1 MSYKALYRKYR
12 PQSFSTVVGQ
22 ASITK
27 TLQNAIISGKISHAY
42 LFCGPRGTGKTTVAR
57 IFAKALNCE
66 NPNNGEPCLNC
77 TNCREI
83 SDSMSPD
90 VVEIDAAS
98 NNGVDEIRD
107 IREKVKF
114 LPSGA
119 KHKIYIIDE
128 VHMLSTG
135 AFNALLKTLE
145 EPPKHVIFILATTE
159 PQKLPATIISRC
171 QRFDFKPLGTYEI
184 SMQLKNVCEKEEA
197 AITEDAIN
205 AIAEAAEGGMRD
217 ALSILDQV
225 ISYGNKDINI
235 EDVNTI
241 TGTISFDK
249 MNLLMNYIE
258 SKNIN
263 FALETINDFIY
274 TGKEAS
280 KIISAMLVYCRDIL
294 LYISVGSKNTNKY
307 IFEKE
312 KFQELA
318 LKIPTNK
325 VLYYIDVLCDVQNK
339 IKTSTTPTV
348 YLEIAIIKMCN
359 VTDSQIDVLKR
370 MNDLE
375 AKLEAGEYAINNGGD
390 NTNAPAPV
398 DNEKLSML
406 DTKINQV
413 VTEFNKL
420 ELHKLA
426 QRIDDLGQIVANRL
440 NSEDGQEGIDNS
452 EFKKEFE
459 ELKFD
464 VSKLKNDALVENN
477 FNDKINEIE
486 NEISDIK
493 NNGSIASAKDY
504 SNDIMALRQEIN
516 IIKNNIN
523 ASSASVDLNEF
534 EDKIEDLRLEVDNL
548 KSQSQGANYSQIQE
562 LQNEINEIKDYVTSP
577 DFKQVGSSDENDN
590 NDASRYYLN
599 QVQSLKQEINDLKS
613 QIGEKESTNYPNNYQ
628 DEINDLTRKI
638 NGIYADME
646 SLKNSPAYPQASD
659 NYDLSEI
666 KEKLETLESRMYKF
680 ISNAISNNKEKA
692 KPQQKRPNGQI
703 MLFGDEI
710 MSFSD
715 IEKPKN
721 ENVDFDNLEMSEEEK
736 QEVKEEENKTIEQ
749 EALKFDNE
757 DNTLEENVAEEKIE
771 ENTDAVQ
778 EEINDNI
785 DQQFE
790 PELEAE
796 DNQIEDNN
804 VEDNEETET
813 IEDNHYQEEKQE
825 QNLFAFDSPNV
836 AKAEEKKED
845 EEFSGGL
852 FDFNKEDNKQEES
865 TPEPVLEENVEK
877 EEIEEKPLFE
887 RPAPQEPVYTEKP
900 KVKDVVVEQYYNPN
914 NGESVVNKVNSSLV
928 IKNEEPRNN
937 DTIGQDTIESVLR
950 HESDRM
956 YPNQSVPQEPQSE
969 IIVGKQ
975 EERGDK
981 FAKYDIK
988 DVEQILYDSR
998 GAEARNDRVRILE
1011 VWRTLARG
1019 IQPDLIPLAEM
1030 LAQAQVAVVGNKE
1043 LVLTYPNVSL
1053 CNQVMR
1059 MRFKREALKVLYS
1072 KLGDTYNYI
1081 ALPFDVWQEK
1091 RQEYIKQYQIGI
1103 AKPKLTKFDIP
1114 GLNVIDQDQEYVN
1127 KEEKVINKAIEFF
1140 GDDIVKVE

>member
-12 PQSFSTVVGQ
+12 PQSFSQVVGQ

-77 TNCREI
+77 TNCKEI
-83 SDSMSPD
+83 SESMSPD

-119 KHKIYIIDE
+119 RYKIYIIDE

-184 SMQLKNVCEKEEA
+184 SLQLKYVCEKEEA

-318 LKIPTNK
+318 LKIPTQK

-339 IKTSTTPTV
+339 IKTSTTPSV
-348 YLEIAIIKMCN
+348 YLEIAVIKMCN

-370 MNDLE
+370 MNELE
-375 AKLEAGEYAINNGGD
+375 AKLESGEYATPQASQDGAQG
-390 NTNAPAPV
+390 APV
-398 DNEKLSML
+398 DSEKLSML

-440 NSEDGQEGIDNS
+440 NSEEQGSADIPV

-459 ELKFD
+459 DLKFD
-464 VSKLKNDALVENN
+464 VAKLKNDALVDSGI
-477 FNDKINEIE
+477 NDKLNELE
-486 NEISDIK
+486 NEVSNLRGITPSE
-493 NNGSIASAKDY
+493 SKDY
-504 SNDIMALRQEIN
+504 QDDIN
-516 IIKNNIN
+516 
-523 ASSASVDLNEF
+523 
-534 EDKIEDLRLEVDNL
+534 
-548 KSQSQGANYSQIQE
+548 
-562 LQNEINEIKDYVTSP
+562 
-577 DFKQVGSSDENDN
+577 
-590 NDASRYYLN
+590 
-599 QVQSLKQEINDLKS
+599 SLKQEINILKNNIIASSNSASLEEEFNEKIAVLNSRIDSIRQTPTTDSDYNQKIASLAYEIEELKDYITAPREESGASLENSEYYNAQIQLLKQDINKLKS
-613 QIGEKESTNYPNNYQ
+613 VYSQDNQTQTNNYQ
-628 DEINDLTRKI
+628 VEIDEITRKI
-638 NGIYADME
+638 NNIYLDLNN
-646 SLKNSPAYPQASD
+646 LKQNRQTGNTVASD
-659 NYDLSEI
+659 SSDLSEI

-680 ISNAISNNKEKA
+680 ISGAISNNQKT
-692 KPQQKRPNGQI
+692 KPQQKRPSGQI

-710 MSFSD
+710 LSVND
-715 IEKPKN
+715 IEKAKG
-721 ENVDFDNLEMSEEEK
+721 ENVDFDELEKTEEDLAQEETTFEEKESVNEEVVAEENESEQEVVEEAASGNVEETVEEATEAKEEEPQESLFSFDK
-736 QEVKEEENKTIEQ
+736 QIEKEEKEEQVDSSNSNLFEYSSTAKAEEEPTNSSKEVKEEVKEP
-749 EALKFDNE
+749 
-757 DNTLEENVAEEKIE
+757 
-771 ENTDAVQ
+771 VQ
-778 EEINDNI
+778 EEK
-785 DQQFE
+785 
-790 PELEAE
+790 
-796 DNQIEDNN
+796 
-804 VEDNEETET
+804 VE
-813 IEDNHYQEEKQE
+813 
-825 QNLFAFDSPNV
+825 
-836 AKAEEKKED
+836 
-845 EEFSGGL
+845 
-852 FDFNKEDNKQEES
+852 
-865 TPEPVLEENVEK
+865 
-877 EEIEEKPLFE
+877 
-887 RPAPQEPVYTEKP
+887 EKP
-900 KVKDVVVEQYYNPN
+900 KVRDVVLDQYYDENKK
-914 NGESVVNKVNSSLV
+914 ESVVNKVNSSLV
-928 IKNEEPRNN
+928 IRDNQKIDN

-956 YPNQSVPQEPQSE
+956 YPGKSVPQEPQSE

-998 GAEARNDRVRILE
+998 GNEARADKPRVLE
-1011 VWRTLARG
+1011 VWRTLPRG

-1030 LAQAQVAVVGNKE
+1030 LQQAQVAVVGNKE
-1043 LVLTYPNVSL
+1043 LIITYPNVSL

-1059 MRFKREALKVLYS
+1059 ARFKREALKVLYS

-1081 ALPFDVWQEK
+1081 ALPFEVWQEK
-1091 RQEYIKQYQIGI
+1091 RQEYIKQYQIGVTR
-1103 AKPKLTKFDIP
+1103 PKLTKFNIP
-1114 GLNVIDQDQEYVN
+1114 GLSVIDEQQEYVN

>member
-12 PQSFSTVVGQ
+12 PQSFSQVVGQ

-77 TNCREI
+77 TNCKEI
-83 SDSMSPD
+83 SESMSPD

-119 KHKIYIIDE
+119 RYKIYIIDE

-184 SMQLKNVCEKEEA
+184 SLQLKYVCEKEEA

-274 TGKEAS
+274 TGKETS

-318 LKIPTNK
+318 LKIPPQK

-339 IKTSTTPTV
+339 IKTSTTPSV
-348 YLEIAIIKMCN
+348 YLEIAVIKMCN

-370 MNDLE
+370 MNELE
-375 AKLEAGEYAINNGGD
+375 AKLESGEYATPQASQDGAQGV
-390 NTNAPAPV
+390 PV
-398 DNEKLSML
+398 DSEKLSML

-440 NSEDGQEGIDNS
+440 NSEEQGSADIPV

-459 ELKFD
+459 DLKFD
-464 VSKLKNDALVENN
+464 VAKLKNDALVDSGI
-477 FNDKINEIE
+477 NDKLNELE
-486 NEISDIK
+486 NEVS
-493 NNGSIASAKDY
+493 NLRGTTPSEGKDY
-504 SNDIMALRQEIN
+504 QDDIN
-516 IIKNNIN
+516 
-523 ASSASVDLNEF
+523 
-534 EDKIEDLRLEVDNL
+534 
-548 KSQSQGANYSQIQE
+548 
-562 LQNEINEIKDYVTSP
+562 
-577 DFKQVGSSDENDN
+577 
-590 NDASRYYLN
+590 
-599 QVQSLKQEINDLKS
+599 SLKQEINILKNNIIASSNSASLEEEFNEKIAVLNSRIDSIRQTPTTDSDYNQKIASLAYEIEELKDYITAPREESGASLENSEYYNAQIQLLKQDINKLKS
-613 QIGEKESTNYPNNYQ
+613 VYSQDNQTQTNNYQ
-628 DEINDLTRKI
+628 VEIDEITRKI
-638 NGIYADME
+638 NNIYLDINN
-646 SLKNSPAYPQASD
+646 LKQNRQTGNIVASD
-659 NYDLSEI
+659 SSDLSEI

-680 ISNAISNNKEKA
+680 ISGAISNNQKT
-692 KPQQKRPNGQI
+692 KPQQKRPSGQI

-710 MSFSD
+710 LSVND
-715 IEKPKN
+715 IEKAKG
-721 ENVDFDNLEMSEEEK
+721 ENVDFDELEKTEEDLAQEETTFEEKESVNEEVVAGEKESEQEVVEEAASGNAEETTEEATEAKEEEPQESLFSFDK
-736 QEVKEEENKTIEQ
+736 QIEKEEKEEQVDSSNSNLFEYSSTAKAEEEPANSSEEVKEEVKEP
-749 EALKFDNE
+749 
-757 DNTLEENVAEEKIE
+757 
-771 ENTDAVQ
+771 VQ
-778 EEINDNI
+778 E
-785 DQQFE
+785 
-790 PELEAE
+790 
-796 DNQIEDNN
+796 
-804 VEDNEETET
+804 
-813 IEDNHYQEEKQE
+813 
-825 QNLFAFDSPNV
+825 
-836 AKAEEKKED
+836 
-845 EEFSGGL
+845 
-852 FDFNKEDNKQEES
+852 
-865 TPEPVLEENVEK
+865 
-877 EEIEEKPLFE
+877 
-887 RPAPQEPVYTEKP
+887 EKP
-900 KVKDVVVEQYYNPN
+900 KVRDVVLDQYYDENKK
-914 NGESVVNKVNSSLV
+914 ESVVNKVNSSLV
-928 IKNEEPRNN
+928 IRDNQKIDN

-956 YPNQSVPQEPQSE
+956 YPGKSVPQEPQSE

-998 GAEARNDRVRILE
+998 GNEARADKPRVLE
-1011 VWRTLARG
+1011 VWRTLPRG

-1030 LAQAQVAVVGNKE
+1030 LQQAQVAVVGNKE
-1043 LVLTYPNVSL
+1043 LIITYPNVSL

-1059 MRFKREALKVLYS
+1059 ARFKREALKVLYS

-1081 ALPFDVWQEK
+1081 ALPFEVWQEK
-1091 RQEYIKQYQIGI
+1091 RQEYIKQYQIGVTR
-1103 AKPKLTKFDIP
+1103 PKLTKFNIP
-1114 GLNVIDQDQEYVN
+1114 GLSVIDEQQEYVN

>member
-1 MSYKALYRKYR
+1 MAYKALYRKYR

-119 KHKIYIIDE
+119 KYKIYIIDE

-184 SMQLKNVCEKEEA
+184 SLQLKKVCEKEEA
-197 AITEDAIN
+197 QITEDAIN

-274 TGKEAS
+274 SGKEAS

-318 LKIPTNK
+318 LRIPTNK
-325 VLYYIDVLCDVQNK
+325 ILYYIDVLCDVQNK
-339 IKTSTTPTV
+339 IKTSTTPSV

-370 MNDLE
+370 MSDLE
-375 AKLEAGEYAINNGGD
+375 AKIANGEFNIAQTSDGVQASSAD
-390 NTNAPAPV
+390 S
-398 DNEKLSML
+398 EKLSML

-420 ELHKLA
+420 ELHKLG
-426 QRIDDLGQIVANRL
+426 QRIDDIGQIVANRL
-440 NSEDGQEGIDNS
+440 NNEEDGGLELSDS
-452 EFKKEFE
+452 FKKEFE

-464 VSKLKNDALVENN
+464 VAKLKNDALVDNN
-477 FNDKINEIE
+477 FNDKINELE
-486 NEISDIK
+486 NEISQIRND
-493 NNGSIASAKDY
+493 GSIGDTQTPNS
-504 SNDIMALRQEIN
+504 DIQELKQEIN
-516 IIKNNIN
+516 IIKNNIS
-523 ASSASVDLNEF
+523 ASSGSFDSSS
-534 EDKIEDLRLEVDNL
+534 LEEEIDNL
-548 KSQSQGANYSQIQE
+548 RQELDNIKNNESNNQGIDVDRYLQTINK
-562 LQNEINEIKDYVTSP
+562 LQNEIDELKDYVTAPRS
-577 DFKQVGSSDENDN
+577 NDN
-590 NDASRYYLN
+590 NSGDNEYYFKELRL
-599 QVQSLKQEINDLKS
+599 LKQEVEDMKNKAGAGS
-613 QIGEKESTNYPNNYQ
+613 FNESPNYQ
-628 DEINDLTRKI
+628 VEIDEITRKI
-638 NGIYADME
+638 NTIYQDLDAIKQNRPT
-646 SLKNSPAYPQASD
+646 SVGTSD

-680 ISNAISNNKEKA
+680 ISNAISSSKEKA
-692 KPQQKRPNGQI
+692 KPQQKRHSGQI

-710 MSFSD
+710 LSLND
-715 IEKPKN
+715 IDKAKN
-721 ENVDFDNLEMSEEEK
+721 ENVDFGNLELNEEEK
-736 QEVKEEENKTIEQ
+736 QLAKEEIKQETIFDNPVEEEQVEENSLEDANEEETVEETSTEELVEENNEEVTEEPKEENKQ
-749 EALKFDNE
+749 ES
-757 DNTLEENVAEEKIE
+757 
-771 ENTDAVQ
+771 
-778 EEINDNI
+778 
-785 DQQFE
+785 
-790 PELEAE
+790 
-796 DNQIEDNN
+796 
-804 VEDNEETET
+804 
-813 IEDNHYQEEKQE
+813 
-825 QNLFAFDSPNV
+825 LFAFDN
-836 AKAEEKKED
+836 E
-845 EEFSGGL
+845 
-852 FDFNKEDNKQEES
+852 NKE
-865 TPEPVLEENVEK
+865 VEK
-877 EEIEEKPLFE
+877 EEKPQEEYSHGLFDYVENAEEETKSETEDTNTEEVVEEKPEDSPMFSY
-887 RPAPQEPVYTEKP
+887 QEPEEQKAEEIKEMPKVEEVVEKP
-900 KVKDVVVEQYYNPN
+900 KVKDVVLDQYYDENKK
-914 NGESVVNKVNSSLV
+914 ESVINKVNSSLV
-928 IKNEEPRNN
+928 IRDENEKNRDEV
-937 DTIGQDTIESVLR
+937 GQDTIESVLR

-956 YPNQSVPQEPQSE
+956 YPKKEVVEPQAE

-975 EERGDK
+975 EEKVDK
-981 FAKYDIK
+981 FAAYDIK
-988 DVEQILYDSR
+988 DIEQMLYDSR
-998 GAEARNDRVRILE
+998 LPEARNDKQRVQE
-1011 VWRTLARG
+1011 AWKTLTRG

-1030 LAQAQVAVVGNKE
+1030 LQQAQVSVVGNRE
-1043 LVLTYPNVSL
+1043 LLLTYPNVSL

-1059 MRFKREALKVLYS
+1059 SRFKKEALKVLYS

-1081 ALPFDVWQEK
+1081 ALPFDIWQEK
-1091 RQEYIKQYQIGI
+1091 RQEYVKQYQIGI
-1103 AKPKLTKFDIP
+1103 AKPKLTKLDIP
-1114 GLNVIDQDQEYVN
+1114 GLNIIDEKQEYVT
-1127 KEEKVINKAIEFF
+1127 KEEKIINKAIEIF

>member
-77 TNCREI
+77 TNCKEI
-83 SDSMSPD
+83 SESMSPD

-119 KHKIYIIDE
+119 KYKIYIIDE

-171 QRFDFKPLGTYEI
+171 QRYDFKPLGTYEI

-375 AKLEAGEYAINNGGD
+375 AKLEAGEYTINAGGENG
-390 NTNAPAPV
+390 NAQAPV

-440 NSEDGQEGIDNS
+440 NSEDGEAGVDNG

-464 VSKLKNDALVENN
+464 VAKLKNDALVDNN
-477 FNDKINEIE
+477 FNDKINELE

-493 NNGSIASAKDY
+493 NNASIGEEKNY

-523 ASSASVDLNEF
+523 ATSASADYSEF
-534 EDKIEDLRLEVDNL
+534 EGQIEDLRLELDNL
-548 KSQSQGANYSQIQE
+548 KSQAQGANYSHIQD
-562 LQNEINEIKDYVTSP
+562 LQNEINELKDYVTSP
-577 DFKQVGSSDENDN
+577 GFGQVGSSDNSDN
-590 NDASRYYLN
+590 EASRYYLN
-599 QVQSLKQEINDLKS
+599 QVQSLKQDINELKTKLGS
-613 QIGEKESTNYPNNYQ
+613 ERVDNNTNYQ
-628 DEINDLTRKI
+628 EEINDLTRKI
-638 NGIYADME
+638 NNIYTEMDSFKRGTSNGGTSE
-646 SLKNSPAYPQASD
+646 
-659 NYDLSEI
+659 NYDLAEI

-680 ISNAISNNKEKA
+680 ISNAISNTKEKA

-710 MSFSD
+710 MSVND

-721 ENVDFDNLEMSEEEK
+721 ENVDFGNLEMSEEEK
-736 QEVKEEENKTIEQ
+736 QEAKAEEAKDIEQ
-749 EALKFDNE
+749 ESLNLDNEEPAQEEFAEEEKTDEVLEEEHEFAAE
-757 DNTLEENVAEEKIE
+757 DNTE
-771 ENTDAVQ
+771 T
-778 EEINDNI
+778 I

-790 PELEAE
+790 PELEVE
-796 DNQIEDNN
+796 ESEQIEENKEQDNYF
-804 VEDNEETET
+804 E
-813 IEDNHYQEEKQE
+813 EEKQE
-825 QNLFAFDSPNV
+825 QNLFAFDSPTARKVEEN
-836 AKAEEKKED
+836 KEEEKFE
-845 EEFSGGL
+845 GGL
-852 FDFNKEDNKQEES
+852 FDFNKEESNQEDVIPEEN
-865 TPEPVLEENVEK
+865 TYEEKAEEPV
-877 EEIEEKPLFE
+877 EEKPIFE
-887 RPAPQEPVYTEKP
+887 KPVQQEQTYVEKP

-914 NGESVVNKVNSSLV
+914 KGESVVNKVNSSLV

-998 GAEARNDRVRILE
+998 GSEARNDRVRILE

-1019 IQPDLIPLAEM
+1019 IQPDLVPLAEM
-1030 LAQAQVAVVGNKE
+1030 LSQAQVAVVGNKE
-1043 LVLTYPNVSL
+1043 LILTYPNVSL

-1114 GLNVIDQDQEYVN
+1114 GLNVIDQDREYVN

>member
-12 PQSFSTVVGQ
+12 PQSFAQVVGQ

-77 TNCREI
+77 TNCKEI
-83 SDSMSPD
+83 SESMSPD

-119 KHKIYIIDE
+119 KYKIYIIDE

-171 QRFDFKPLGTYEI
+171 QRYDFKPLGTYEI
-184 SMQLKNVCEKEEA
+184 SLQLKYVCEKEEA

-318 LKIPTNK
+318 LKIPTQK
-325 VLYYIDVLCDVQNK
+325 VLYYIDILCDVQNK
-339 IKTSTTPTV
+339 IKNSTTPSV

-370 MNDLE
+370 MNELE
-375 AKLEAGEYAINNGGD
+375 AKLESGEYAVSQASDG
-390 NTNAPAPV
+390 TNAAPV
-398 DNEKLSML
+398 DSEKLSML

-440 NSEDGQEGIDNS
+440 NSDEEGGAEIS
-452 EFKKEFE
+452 PEFKKEFE
-459 ELKFD
+459 DLKFD
-464 VSKLKNDALVENN
+464 VAKLKNDALVDNSI
-477 FNDKINEIE
+477 NDKLNELE
-486 NEISDIK
+486 NEVSNLRENTPTEGKDYQSDI
-493 NNGSIASAKDY
+493 
-504 SNDIMALRQEIN
+504 
-516 IIKNNIN
+516 
-523 ASSASVDLNEF
+523 
-534 EDKIEDLRLEVDNL
+534 NL
-548 KSQSQGANYSQIQE
+548 
-562 LQNEINEIKDYVTSP
+562 
-577 DFKQVGSSDENDN
+577 
-590 NDASRYYLN
+590 
-599 QVQSLKQEINDLKS
+599 LKQEINILKNNIIAAS
-613 QIGEKESTNYPNNYQ
+613 NNNNLEAEFNEKISVLNSRIDNLRQNPVASDNYDQKISLLQSEMDELKDYITTPRSESGEKVENSEFYNAQIQLLKQDINNLKNVYNQGNQSQDTNYQ
-628 DEINDLTRKI
+628 VEIDEITRKI
-638 NGIYADME
+638 NNIYLDLNN
-646 SLKNSPAYPQASD
+646 LKQVKVVSGD
-659 NYDLSEI
+659 TDTTDLSEI

-680 ISNAISNNKEKA
+680 ISGAISNNQKP
-692 KPQQKRPNGQI
+692 KPQQKRPSGQI

-710 MSFSD
+710 LSVND
-715 IEKPKN
+715 IEKAKG
-721 ENVDFDNLEMSEEEK
+721 ENVDFDELEKTEEEK
-736 QEVKEEENKTIEQ
+736 LESEQESVPSESAEEVANTSEEMPTALEETKDEQIEAFESKSNTDTEDENVEETQEEEENTLFSFDKQIEKEELKQEDTDEPSLFAYENKEEVKEEPVQENTEVTESKPQ
-749 EALKFDNE
+749 Q
-757 DNTLEENVAEEKIE
+757 EEKIE
-771 ENTDAVQ
+771 E
-778 EEINDNI
+778 
-785 DQQFE
+785 
-790 PELEAE
+790 
-796 DNQIEDNN
+796 
-804 VEDNEETET
+804 
-813 IEDNHYQEEKQE
+813 
-825 QNLFAFDSPNV
+825 
-836 AKAEEKKED
+836 
-845 EEFSGGL
+845 
-852 FDFNKEDNKQEES
+852 
-865 TPEPVLEENVEK
+865 
-877 EEIEEKPLFE
+877 
-887 RPAPQEPVYTEKP
+887 KP
-900 KVKDVVVEQYYNPN
+900 KVRDVVLDQYYDENKK
-914 NGESVVNKVNSSLV
+914 ESVVNKVNSSLV
-928 IKNEEPRNN
+928 IRENQKFDN

-956 YPNQSVPQEPQSE
+956 YPGKSVPQEPQSE
-969 IIVGKQ
+969 IIIGKQ

-981 FAKYDIK
+981 FAKYDVK

-998 GAEARNDRVRILE
+998 GNEARADKPRVLE
-1011 VWRTLARG
+1011 VWRTLPRG
-1019 IQPDLIPLAEM
+1019 VQPDLIPLAEM
-1030 LAQAQVAVVGNKE
+1030 LQQAQVAVVGNRE
-1043 LVLTYPNVSL
+1043 LVITYPNVSL

-1059 MRFKREALKVLYS
+1059 AKFKREALKVLYS

-1081 ALPFDVWQEK
+1081 ALPFEVWQEK
-1091 RQEYIKQYQIGI
+1091 RQEYIKQYQIGV
-1103 AKPKLTKFDIP
+1103 ARPKLTKFNIP
-1114 GLNVIDQDQEYVN
+1114 GLNVIDEQQEYVN
-1127 KEEKVINKAIEFF
+1127 KEEKVINKAREFF

>member
-12 PQSFSTVVGQ
+12 PQSFSQVVGQ
-22 ASITK
+22 ASTTK

-77 TNCREI
+77 TNCKEI
-83 SDSMSPD
+83 SESMSPD

-119 KHKIYIIDE
+119 RYKIYIIDE

-184 SMQLKNVCEKEEA
+184 SLQLKYVCEKEEA

-263 FALETINDFIY
+263 FALETINDFLY

-318 LKIPTNK
+318 LKIPTQK

-339 IKTSTTPTV
+339 IKTSTTPSV

-370 MNDLE
+370 MNELE
-375 AKLEAGEYAINNGGD
+375 AKLESGEYTTTIQNGE
-390 NTNAPAPV
+390 NVQQAPV
-398 DNEKLSML
+398 DSEKLSML

-440 NSEDGQEGIDNS
+440 NSEEQGAADVSSD
-452 EFKKEFE
+452 FKKEFE
-459 ELKFD
+459 DLKFD
-464 VSKLKNDALVENN
+464 VAKLKNDALVDSGI
-477 FNDKINEIE
+477 NDKLNALENVVSNLQGVSSSDESNYQTDINLLKQEVNILKNKFIAASNNSDLE
-486 NEISDIK
+486 QEFNEKLNAINNRIDSISQNSTNDNDDNQK
-493 NNGSIASAKDY
+493 IA
-504 SNDIMALRQEIN
+504 L
-516 IIKNNIN
+516 
-523 ASSASVDLNEF
+523 
-534 EDKIEDLRLEVDNL
+534 
-548 KSQSQGANYSQIQE
+548 
-562 LQNEINEIKDYVTSP
+562 LQNEIEELKDYITAPRS
-577 DFKQVGSSDENDN
+577 ENGESVEN
-590 NDASRYYLN
+590 SEYYNAQIQL
-599 QVQSLKQEINDLKS
+599 LKQDINNLKGLYK
-613 QIGEKESTNYPNNYQ
+613 QDNEKQSNNYQ
-628 DEINDLTRKI
+628 AEIDEITRKI
-638 NGIYADME
+638 NNINFDIDNLKQNRPASTSGE
-646 SLKNSPAYPQASD
+646 SA
-659 NYDLSEI
+659 DLSEI

-680 ISNAISNNKEKA
+680 ISGAISSNQKT
-692 KPQQKRPNGQI
+692 KPQQKRPAGQI

-710 MSFSD
+710 LSVND
-715 IEKPKN
+715 IEKAKN
-721 ENVDFDNLEMSEEEK
+721 ENVDFDELEKTEEEK
-736 QEVKEEENKTIEQ
+736 QEVEEQVSDASENNIVEEETISSFESIEEEQDDSSETSAEKTSV
-749 EALKFDNE
+749 
-757 DNTLEENVAEEKIE
+757 EESETEEKISEVDNPKE
-771 ENTDAVQ
+771 ENTLFSFDKQIEVEEKEVKEDSASQDLFTYNNEEKEVLQ
-778 EEINDNI
+778 EEVAN
-785 DQQFE
+785 E
-790 PELEAE
+790 AKPEE
-796 DNQIEDNN
+796 
-804 VEDNEETET
+804 
-813 IEDNHYQEEKQE
+813 
-825 QNLFAFDSPNV
+825 
-836 AKAEEKKED
+836 
-845 EEFSGGL
+845 
-852 FDFNKEDNKQEES
+852 
-865 TPEPVLEENVEK
+865 
-877 EEIEEKPLFE
+877 
-887 RPAPQEPVYTEKP
+887 EKP
-900 KVKDVVVEQYYNPN
+900 KVRDVVLDQYYDESKK
-914 NGESVVNKVNSSLV
+914 ESVVNKVNSSLV
-928 IKNEEPRNN
+928 IRDNQKFDN

-956 YPNQSVPQEPQSE
+956 YPGKSVPQEPQSE

-998 GAEARNDRVRILE
+998 GSDARTDKPRVLE
-1011 VWRTLARG
+1011 VWRTLPRG

-1030 LAQAQVAVVGNKE
+1030 LQQAQVAVVGNKE
-1043 LVLTYPNVSL
+1043 LIITYPNVSL

-1059 MRFKREALKVLYS
+1059 TKFKREALKVLYS

-1103 AKPKLTKFDIP
+1103 TRPKLTKFNIP
-1114 GLNVIDQDQEYVN
+1114 GLNVIDEQQEYVN